1 MYFEKLVIF
10 QNGYGDVTVDAGTKN
25 KMLDKIGYQN
35 SEFLCVYSLSKF
47 SLNSK

>member
-10 QNGYGDVTVDAGTKN
+10 QIGHGDVTVDAGTKN

-35 SEFLCVYSLSKF
+35 SEFFVCIL
-47 SLNSK
+47 SLNLA